1 MLPLRLFRQ
10 PDFTGAVL
18 VIGIVLFALFVS
30 FFFLTQFFQLV
41 QGRSAFE
48 AGLLIVP
55 TSVGMIVGS
64 GLAARLMHTIGPRV
78 LTVAMT
84 GAATGALL
92 MLTQLSI
99 GSTALEITST
109 LAVFGVGVGLGL
121 PALTDTVMA
130 AVPERDAG
138 VGSAVN
144 DVSRQLGGALGV
156 ALIGSVVNADYRA
169 NVSAALPETVDP
181 ELARVAEDS
190 IGVASQAAA
199 GLPPDA
205 AAALTQAANAAY
217 VDAITSGFVLS
228 AIALGAALVVA
239 LTLVPRRMRAAQAE
253 EM

>member
-1 MLPLRLFRQ
+1 
-10 PDFTGAVL
+10 
-18 VIGIVLFALFVS
+18 
-30 FFFLTQFFQLV
+30 
-41 QGRSAFE
+41 
-48 AGLLIVP
+48 
-55 TSVGMIVGS
+55 
-64 GLAARLMHTIGPRV
+64 
-78 LTVAMT
+78 
-84 GAATGALL
+84 
-92 MLTQLSI
+92 
-99 GSTALEITST
+99 
-109 LAVFGVGVGLGL
+109 
-121 PALTDTVMA
+121 MA

-138 VGSAVN
+138 IGSAVN

-156 ALIGSVVNADYRA
+156 ALIGSVVNADYRS
-169 NVSAALPETVDP
+169 NVRAALPATVEP